1 MEDLTRVLLKE
12 SPIALALIA
21 SMYLFLRAMTARDKM
36 FTEALSSNERALDAL
51 QKAVTRLEC
60 MVEKLE
66 KKERA

>member
-1 MEDLTRVLLKE
+1 MDNIAGELLKE
-12 SPIALALIA
+12 SPIALALIT

-51 QKAVTRLEC
+51 QMAVTRLEC

-66 KKERA
+66 KKVRT

>member
-1 MEDLTRVLLKE
+1 MDNIAGELLKE
-12 SPIALALIA
+12 SPIALALIT

-66 KKERA
+66 KKGRT

>member
-1 MEDLTRVLLKE
+1 MDNIAGELLKE
-12 SPIALALIA
+12 SPIALALIT

-66 KKERA
+66 KKVRT